1 MDPSP
6 SPTTALHD
14 WLATLEQDRSLD
26 DPCRLKERAEALDRL
41 ETWFPEAMDDTS
53 PDSAGAVS
61 LHLCTRSL
69 RQRLEA
75 ADEKLFDA
83 IRDRVRHGD
92 GARALA
98 PWLHEVGRAGGCT
111 GGDSYD
117 HLDVLA
123 DGILS
128 FDAPDTPS
136 VELPAEMVQ
145 YQPTPARHIL
155 DLVRRGGLTAE
166 DVLVDLGSGLGHV
179 PLLAA
184 ICTDTR
190 CIGIELEP
198 AYVACARRAARALD
212 VDNVRFDVGDA
223 RTSDFSIGT
232 MFYLYTPFRG
242 TVMRDVL
249 DALRAQASRRAI
261 RICTYGPCTPI
272 VATEPWLGRIDA
284 SAPDRIALFTT
295 VRADTA

>member
-1 MDPSP
+1 LTPS
-6 SPTTALHD
+6 LD
-14 WLATLEQDRSLD
+14 EWLAALERDDSLD
-26 DPCRLKERAEALDRL
+26 DPHHLKQRAAVLDRL
-41 ETWFPEAMDDTS
+41 ETWFPDTREDTS
-53 PDSAGAVS
+53 RGIDDATAPPARVDA
-61 LHLCTRSL
+61 L
-69 RQRLEA
+69 RRRLEA
-75 ADEKLFDA
+75 ADEKLFEA
-83 IRDRVRHGD
+83 LRNRIRNAD

-98 PWLHEVGRAGGCT
+98 PWLHEVGLAGGCA

-184 ICTDTR
+184 ICTDAR

-223 RTSDFSIGT
+223 RTTDFSIGT

-242 TVMRDVL
+242 TVMRGVL